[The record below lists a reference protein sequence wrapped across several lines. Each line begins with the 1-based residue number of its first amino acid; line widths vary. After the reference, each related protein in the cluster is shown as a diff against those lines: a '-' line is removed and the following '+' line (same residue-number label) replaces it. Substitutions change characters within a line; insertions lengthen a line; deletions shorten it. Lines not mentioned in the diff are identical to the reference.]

1 MISVWNKVSQHL
13 RCVFIMIIN
22 LEKLGKIEEATAGIC
37 RPELSRNLCS
47 LQDFPIK
54 LFLSFLKEQVVFSS

>member
-22 LEKLGKIEEATAGIC
+22 LEKLGKIEEAAAGTVDQSC
-37 RPELSRNLCS
+37 LGTFVLCKI
-47 LQDFPIK
+47 FP
-54 LFLSFLKEQVVFSS
+54 